1 MPSNG
6 AFTDQDID
14 KPQQKGKF
22 TDSDI
27 DSSVN
32 TVSGGDVKT
41 QGAPEPGGFNIPIAP
56 MPKGFEHPT
65 PVGGQVDE
73 SQHPDN
79 PIYKELGHQD
89 EIKNRAAGV
98 QNKSITPVTNA
109 VSGMDPIGTTG
120 AIAGSRLLGIAGK
133 HAAPH
138 IGLSPETGETAGG
151 LIGGVVGGH
160 LAGGVAPGTPKPAGV
175 IGRAIAPEVAPG
187 MGEEATNNMQE
198 DIQAR
203 RGTEKMFKAAAPSA
217 SDLDFRERLSQAAP
231 DLSQLA
237 KEKPLRSGGGIINPD
252 FRVRELVS
260 NLNDYM
266 DNLWKQEYAPQI
278 KNAADAP
285 APLDQLKQSMKQTIS
300 QIDREKQ
307 PGLVASLEDELMRM
321 PERETVGQL
330 ENRRVQLSDK
340 LNRYYKANPAEQVAM
355 ENQNFNVAAT
365 KAEYEATLD
374 VLDRTLKLNG
384 EAGGMGP
391 RGRYG
396 NLAEVRSYIA
406 KQMNPTEQATMMQ
419 HLAQIVLRRGPERL
433 ITGALANPS
442 AGRQVASGME
452 LLGRSELAPPITP
465 GQTEPFPR
473 PKQLSE
479 RVSPHEMPMS
489 TAGGPLNGGTPP
501 TAEGT
506 TATRKG
512 LILPEKAS
520 KSGMDVMQRGP
531 EGKGGPDTTISH
543 KIITPAPHPY
553 QEAGLPREQIPAPP
567 NQGGIT
573 RREPGDK
580 PIFIE
585 GKPTTNIE
593 DTQES
598 TNKALRVLRDPNASA
613 ADKVKAR
620 ARLRFMPSAQE
631 KQAPTPTPSKW
642 GRFGRKNI
650 GRPVIR

>member
-1 MPSNG
+1 MAQG
-6 AFTDQDID
+6 QFTDEDIVAQP
-14 KPQQKGKF
+14 KQGKF
-22 TDSDI
+22 TDEDI
-27 DSSVN
+27 AQPDTMTEAGAAASPPVAPVGITPTRMNPPLQTAIEGIQKAGSAVAGAKKSYDE
-32 TVSGGDVKT
+32 TLHGSTIGKKLDAATAPIGKFTQDHPYLT
-41 QGAPEPGGFNIPIAP
+41 QGAE
-56 MPKGFEHPT
+56 M
-65 PVGGQVDE
+65 VGGLMGGEGGAVED
-73 SQHPDN
+73 SVAHA
-79 PIYKELGHQD
+79 
-89 EIKNRAAGV
+89 IKPPAEMPNT
-98 QNKSITPVTNA
+98 QLPA
-109 VSGMDPIGTTG
+109 VKPQ
-120 AIAGSRLLGIAGK
+120 
-133 HAAPH
+133 
-138 IGLSPETGETAGG
+138 
-151 LIGGVVGGH
+151 
-160 LAGGVAPGTPKPAGV
+160 PAGV
-175 IGRAIAPEVAPG
+175 IGKMIAPAVAPG
-187 MGEEATNNMQE
+187 MGEEATANMQ
-198 DIQAR
+198 DVQAR
-203 RGTEKMFKAAAPSA
+203 RGTESMFKAAAPSA

-465 GQTEPFPR
+465 GQTEPFPK

-479 RVSPHEMPMS
+479 NASGNGLTPM
-489 TAGGPLNGGTPP
+489 
-501 TAEGT
+501 E
-506 TATRKG
+506 
-512 LILPEKAS
+512 
-520 KSGMDVMQRGP
+520 RGP
-531 EGKGGPDTTISH
+531 EGKGGPDTTISR

-585 GKPTTNIE
+585 GKPTTTIE

-631 KQAPTPTPSKW
+631 KQTPTPTPSKW